1 MVSQVRP
8 TKKNVELWL
17 ALRFLKSQTSSGKI
31 AKVGYALFMRHMPAM
46 KDQSDDIK
54 DQSDDIKDQSDVD
67 SEVSGAET
75 EVADA
80 EVASPVLPMRA
91 GILCRHSSCPEDD
104 TKRRA
109 WFFFHLI

>member
-8 TKKNVELWL
+8 TNKNVQLWL
-17 ALRFLKSQTSSGKI
+17 ALRCLKSQTRPLKI
-31 AKVGYALFMRHMPAM
+31 PKVGYALFKRHMPAM
-46 KDQSDDIK
+46 K

-80 EVASPVLPMRA
+80 EVASPVLPTTWA

>member
-1 MVSQVRP
+1 M
-8 TKKNVELWL
+8 ELWL

-54 DQSDDIKDQSDVD
+54 DQSDMD

-80 EVASPVLPMRA
+80 EVASPVLPTTRA

-104 TKRRA
+104 PNRRA
-109 WFFFHLI
+109 WFFFHLM

>member
-31 AKVGYALFMRHMPAM
+31 PKVGYALFKRHMPAM

-54 DQSDDIKDQSDVD
+54 DQSDMD

>member
-8 TKKNVELWL
+8 TNKNVQLWL
-17 ALRFLKSQTSSGKI
+17 ALRCLKSQTRPLKVP
-31 AKVGYALFMRHMPAM
+31 KVGYVLFKEHIDMLA
-46 KDQSDDIK
+46 IK
-54 DQSDDIKDQSDVD
+54 DQSDMD

-80 EVASPVLPMRA
+80 EVASRVLPVRP
-91 GILCRHSSCPEDD
+91 GILSRHSSCPEDD
-104 TKRRA
+104 DNTNRRA